1 MEPKKTSKSRLVTI
15 AFIIGIIVG
24 VVLAAIIPKDHFYTR
39 LIAVFIMAFIVAF
52 IPNWFIK
59 RKKDN
64 NKSEQDQE

>member
-52 IPNWFIK
+52 IPNWYIK
-59 RKKDN
+59 RKKEN

>member
-24 VVLAAIIPKDHFYTR
+24 VVLAAIIPKEHFYTR
-39 LIAVFIMAFIVAF
+39 LIAVFIMAFIITI
-52 IPNWFIK
+52 IPNWYIK

-64 NKSEQDQE
+64 NKSEQAQE